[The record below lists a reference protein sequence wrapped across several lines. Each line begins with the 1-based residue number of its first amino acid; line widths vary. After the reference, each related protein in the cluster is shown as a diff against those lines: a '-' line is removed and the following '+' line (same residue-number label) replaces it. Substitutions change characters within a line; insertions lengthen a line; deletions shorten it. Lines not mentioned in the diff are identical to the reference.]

1 MDIQQ
6 LIQLIKDTPNDNE
19 LGRKLREWYIQLQ
32 NINTKKK
39 YVNPYNGK
47 IEEY

>member
-6 LIQLIKDTPNDNE
+6 LIQLTRDTPNDNE
-19 LGRKLREWYIQLQ
+19 LGKKLREWYFQTQ
-32 NINTKKK
+32 TTDTKKK

-47 IEEY
+47 IEEH